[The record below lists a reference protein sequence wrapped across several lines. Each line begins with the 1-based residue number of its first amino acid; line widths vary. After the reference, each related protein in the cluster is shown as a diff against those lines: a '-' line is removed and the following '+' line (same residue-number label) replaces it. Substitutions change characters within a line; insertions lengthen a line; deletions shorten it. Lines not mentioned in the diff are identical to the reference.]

1 MSLNVLSIC
10 RTSLHYACAHN
21 HPDVVTLL
29 LENNSSINIRDDEG
43 CTPLI
48 KVAIGHL
55 FWHEMDRG
63 CPCLVSL
70 AVIKHWPKTTQGE
83 KSLFHLIS
91 YSILWM
97 VVRTGNQ
104 TWTWRQA
111 LKKRS
116 WRNRITILCRLISYS
131 SCSGMALA
139 IVNHQ
144 SRKYSMIFCL
154 LDNLMET
161 FSQLRLSLPEWL
173 SLVSHWQ
180 KN

>member
-1 MSLNVLSIC
+1 MSLNALSIC

-70 AVIKHWPKTTQGE
+70 AVIKHWPKTTQERKWLFGLHLHITDHSQGE
-83 KSLFHLIS
+83 PGQELKSGTGGKNWTGVHRRMQLFHGF
-91 YSILWM
+91 Y
-97 VVRTGNQ
+97 
-104 TWTWRQA
+104 QA
-111 LKKRS
+111 LLR
-116 WRNRITILCRLISYS
+116 
-131 SCSGMALA
+131 
-139 IVNHQ
+139 
-144 SRKYSMIFCL
+144 CL
-154 LDNLMET
+154 LFVVVVVFLFLT
-161 FSQLRLSLPEWL
+161 KLRTLSQACPNS
-173 SLVSHWQ
+173 
-180 KN
+180 

>member
-70 AVIKHWPKTTQGE
+70 AVIKHQKQLRKGSGYLAYIYTSQ
-83 KSLFHLIS
+83 I
-91 YSILWM
+91 ILK
-97 VVRTGNQ
+97 GNQ
-104 TWTWRQA
+104 GRSSNQELEGRTELEFTGECSFSMASTKPCSGVYFLLLLLFLFFNKIEDFVPGMPQLLKPRLSYFYLNLK
-111 LKKRS
+111 LKKKKS
-116 WRNRITILCRLISYS
+116 PHS
-131 SCSGMALA
+131 
-139 IVNHQ
+139 
-144 SRKYSMIFCL
+144 
-154 LDNLMET
+154 
-161 FSQLRLSLPEWL
+161 
-173 SLVSHWQ
+173 
-180 KN
+180 